1 MDRLIARNEAFV
13 HSVLEITGKQVFVDT
28 TKRVRRFKYLS
39 KYSNLDVRVVFLI
52 RDARGS
58 VASQMRH
65 FEGMSASEAARAWA
79 KGLSGIERI
88 WKQIPAQKRT
98 ILRYEDLC
106 RDPQA
111 TLQGLYRFFDV
122 DPGYVIDDLGSLP
135 PHHIVGN
142 AARMR
147 SISNIRLDERW
158 KRVLSSD
165 QLDVIQQ
172 IAGSLNQSF
181 GYT

>member
-1 MDRLIARNEAFV
+1 
-13 HSVLEITGKQVFVDT
+13 
-28 TKRVRRFKYLS
+28 
-39 KYSNLDVRVVFLI
+39 
-52 RDARGS
+52 
-58 VASQMRH
+58 
-65 FEGMSASEAARAWA
+65 
-79 KGLSGIERI
+79 
-88 WKQIPAQKRT
+88 
-98 ILRYEDLC
+98 
-106 RDPQA
+106 
-111 TLQGLYRFFDV
+111 
-122 DPGYVIDDLGSLP
+122 VIDDLGSLP